1 MIDSITTISNVFG
14 ILLVRTLKHKIS
26 QLRAEDFGR
35 RFVIWA
41 IGCIILGR
49 IELLARRHEE
59 MKHIWLE
66 GDRSKWG
73 EGKGKRER

>member
-1 MIDSITTISNVFG
+1 MIDSITTIYNVFG
-14 ILLVRTLKHKIS
+14 ILLVRTLKNKIS
-26 QLRAEDFGR
+26 QLRAEGFGR
-35 RFVIWA
+35 RFV

>member
-1 MIDSITTISNVFG
+1 MVDSITTISNVFG

-26 QLRAEDFGR
+26 QLRAEGFGR
-35 RFVIWA
+35 GFVI
-41 IGCIILGR
+41 GYIIFGR

>member
-1 MIDSITTISNVFG
+1 MVDSITTIYNGFG

-26 QLRAEDFGR
+26 QLRAESFGR
-35 RFVIWA
+35 RFV